1 MERSDDRGLPRR
13 GLRVGY
19 KRPPR
24 HSRFRPGRSGN
35 PRGREKSLRNFGT
48 DVKATLAG
56 PLAIK
61 ERGKTKRVSSQEGM
75 LLRLRE
81 KALNGDARALDQFIR
96 LAQMFNNDGPNE
108 VLGAQ
113 DMLAEDREILD
124 AYAEAIRSRPS
135 SHVEVDPVS
144 GEGAGNNA
152 DG

>member
-1 MERSDDRGLPRR
+1 MTEANPEED
-13 GLRVGY
+13 LRVGY

-24 HSRFRPGRSGN
+24 HSQFRPGRSGN
-35 PRGREKSLRNFGT
+35 PGGREKELRNFGT

-61 ERGKTKRVSSQEGM
+61 EKGKTKRVSSQEGV

-81 KALNGDARALDQFIR
+81 KALKGDARALDQFIR

-113 DMLAEDREILD
+113 DT
-124 AYAEAIRSRPS
+124 
-135 SHVEVDPVS
+135 V
-144 GEGAGNNA
+144 G
-152 DG
+152 

>member
-1 MERSDDRGLPRR
+1 MTEANPEEDAG
-13 GLRVGY
+13 VGY

-35 PRGREKSLRNFGT
+35 PRGREKSLRNFAT

-81 KALNGDARALDQFIR
+81 KALQGDARALDQFIR

-135 SHVEVDPVS
+135 SDVEVDPVPEES
-144 GEGAGNNA
+144 AGNNA

>member
-1 MERSDDRGLPRR
+1 MTEANPEED
-13 GLRVGY
+13 LRVGY

-35 PRGREKSLRNFGT
+35 PGGREKSLRNFGT

-56 PLAIK
+56 SLAIK
-61 ERGKTKRVSSQEGM
+61 ERGKTKRVSAQEGA

-81 KALNGDARALDQFIR
+81 KALQGDARSLDQFIR
-96 LAQMFNNDGPNE
+96 LAQIFNNDGPDQ

-113 DMLAEDREILD
+113 DTSAEDREILD
-124 AYAEAIRSRPS
+124 AYGEAIRSRMS
-135 SHVEVDPVS
+135 SDVGVDPIPE
-144 GEGAGNNA
+144 EGAGNNA

>member
-1 MERSDDRGLPRR
+1 MTEVNRKEDSG
-13 GLRVGY
+13 VGY

-24 HSRFRPGRSGN
+24 HSQFRPGQSGN
-35 PRGREKSLRNFGT
+35 PGGREKALRNFGT

-61 ERGKTKRVSSQEGM
+61 EKGKTKRVSSQEGV

-96 LAQMFNNDGPNE
+96 LAQTFNNDGPNE
-108 VLGAQ
+108 ALGAQ

-124 AYAEAIRSRPS
+124 AYAETIRSRLPS
-135 SHVEVDPVS
+135 DVGVDPVPEA
-144 GEGAGNNA
+144 GPGNNA